1 MRRIVLYLNLAAVFV
16 VAFGLMAQGTEPI
29 FGIWKLNVAKSK
41 YTPGPAPKN
50 STKRYEPVTLK
61 GGGGVKATQE
71 TTTAKGDVQH
81 IEIAPGQWDGK
92 DNPATGNPEVDT
104 YSFRKTAE
112 RTYEIVQKKA
122 GQVMYTVT
130 TVVAADGKTRTVEQR
145 GKNAK
150 GEAVNNSMFWERQ

>member
-1 MRRIVLYLNLAAVFV
+1 MRTTFLWLNSIVVLALAA
-16 VAFGLMAQGTEPI
+16 GLIAQAPEPI
-29 FGIWKLNVAKSK
+29 FGTWKLNVTKSK

-50 STKRYEPVTLK
+50 STKRYEPYK
-61 GGGGVKATQE
+61 GGVKATQD
-71 TTTAKGDVQH
+71 TTTAKGEAQH
-81 IEIAPGQWDGK
+81 IEITGQWDGK

-104 YSFRKTAE
+104 YSFRKTAD

-122 GQVMYTVT
+122 GQVLYTVT

-150 GEAVNNSMFWERQ
+150 GEAVSNSMFWERQ